1 MSFLLFIHLLK
12 KLQAKSLLM
21 DTIGISSSESSNE
34 DNSTKGLWDEV
45 CWQLIKIQKLIPV
58 ANSKKFFMMTVFFN
72 SISEFFIFLFIFK
85 SVYNYLL

>member
-1 MSFLLFIHLLK
+1 
-12 KLQAKSLLM
+12 M

-58 ANSKKFFMMTVFFN
+58 ANSKKFFMMTVFLN

-85 SVYNYLL
+85 SVYNYLLQTVN

>member
-1 MSFLLFIHLLK
+1 
-12 KLQAKSLLM
+12 M

-58 ANSKKFFMMTVFFN
+58 ANKLKVFHDDSFFN
-72 SISEFFIFLFIFK
+72 SIIKNFFIFLFIFK